1 MKLTKLLLS
10 ATCLVLLSVPALA
23 EEVSAT
29 APQLTANL
37 RRLGFEYS
45 TTDVSHAK
53 EYENSP
59 VSQFNADSQS
69 LIKGVFD
76 FALEYNRDNMRWNNG
91 LFMEYGKTKLEPEDE
106 PTESTE
112 NSDKIL
118 LSSIYSHKLWKYD
131 TYNIGPTA
139 TIEYQTEFT
148 ENNDAPRTKV
158 LRGKAGLALFEGNII
173 KDLYIVGVSEY
184 DMTYSPEKVTKTAGE
199 IGWRIQYDLRD
210 GVQLA
215 TDGYYRDYFSYSKY
229 VGTDLEYDF
238 NANARMDVTL
248 IDNLAFGPYI
258 SYRTG
263 KARETSVRGS
273 NLQVGVALTYKNMY
287 KIK

>member
-1 MKLTKLLLS
+1 MKLSKILLS
-10 ATCLVLLSVPALA
+10 AMVASFLSVPALA
-23 EEVSAT
+23 EETDTQSSE
-29 APQLTANL
+29 LKANL

-45 TTDVSHAK
+45 KTDVSHAK

-69 LIKGVFD
+69 LIKGVLD
-76 FALEYNRDNMRWNNG
+76 FALEYNQDSMRWNNG
-91 LFMEYGKTKLEPEDE
+91 LFMEYGKTKLKPVDE

-118 LSSIYSHKLWKYD
+118 LSSNYAHKLWKYD

-139 TIEYQTEFT
+139 TVEYQTEFT
-148 ENNDAPRTKV
+148 KNDDAPRTKV
-158 LRGKAGLALFEGNII
+158 ARGKAGIALFEGNII
-173 KDLYIVGVSEY
+173 KDLYVVGVTEY
-184 DMTYSPEKVTKTAGE
+184 DMTYSEKVSKTAGE

-210 GVQLA
+210 GVQLSS
-215 TDGYYRDYFSYSKY
+215 DGYYRDYFSFSKY
-229 VGTDLEYDF
+229 IGTDLEYDF

-248 IDNLAFGPYI
+248 VDNLAFGPYV

-263 KARETSVRGS
+263 KARGTSVRGS
-273 NLQVGVALTYKNMY
+273 NLQLGVALTYKNMY